1 MFTYVGGSSVSDEVK
16 GPAFPEGRKPTR
28 DETKEYKILQNK
40 LRKYRTAI
48 IKTLGLLLLC
58 SGSLCVRA
66 CVRAC
71 ARVCVCV
78 CVCADRGTKGSIV
91 QRRHWLLLQAKTC
104 NLRRVVIGYLKTCKS
119 CKRKCD
125 TCTRITCTTCSFQCV
140 TKSCFCLSYVVAVVP
155 FLNEVL
161 PAKRPDNL

>member
-71 ARVCVCV
+71 ARVCAHACM
-78 CVCADRGTKGSIV
+78 RGWVFET
-91 QRRHWLLLQAKTC
+91 
-104 NLRRVVIGYLKTCKS
+104 NLRVTSANIVKG
-119 CKRKCD
+119 KCQAIYN
-125 TCTRITCTTCSFQCV
+125 TM
-140 TKSCFCLSYVVAVVP
+140 
-155 FLNEVL
+155 
-161 PAKRPDNL
+161 PDNIQHNQVSG